1 MKKSI
6 VYIIVATLF
15 LAYVP
20 TGYVAAKENEVNNE
34 NTIYI
39 EETGSNDSAEGFD
52 LDEEL
57 NVNSEQEV
65 ETTFTTEGDTEII
78 ESTLES
84 GELYLNSVIDYNP
97 NTGEMVSTAE
107 LKDEYG
113 NDIKKTFSIA
123 VLSADADNLEAI
135 LTDIETGEEY
145 TVNSSELTASI
156 WPVVAVL
163 VSFIAKQGIKKAIK
177 KWGPSIVKSMLKS
190 SEAVAKV
197 VAKELGY
204 SKTNYLSKKAV
215 VYYNKKGKPKY
226 IVRDIDSHNG
236 GSWKGASTVK
246 DLGSKK
252 TRSGTY
258 DIDLNRIGD

>member
-1 MKKSI
+1 MKKFI
-6 VYIIVATLF
+6 VYILVATLF

-20 TGYVAAKENEVNNE
+20 AGYVAAKENEGSNE
-34 NTIYI
+34 DTIYI
-39 EETGSNDSAEGFD
+39 EETGSTDSKEEFD
-52 LDEEL
+52 LDKEL
-57 NVNSEQEV
+57 NVNSEEEV
-65 ETTFTTEGDTEII
+65 ETTFTTEGEIEII

-113 NDIKKTFSIA
+113 NDIKKSFSIA
-123 VLSADADNLEAI
+123 VLNADANNLEAI

-145 TVNSSELTASI
+145 AVNSSELIASI
-156 WPVVAVL
+156 WPVVGVL
-163 VSFIAKQGIKKAIK
+163 VAFIAKQGIKKAIK
-177 KWGPSIVKSMLKS
+177 KWGPSIVKSMLKT

-204 SKTNYLSKKAV
+204 APTNHLSKKAV

-226 IVRDIDSHNG
+226 IVRDRDSHIG
-236 GSWKGASTVK
+236 GVWKGASK
-246 DLGSKK
+246 PEHLASKK

-258 DIDLNRIGD
+258 DIDLKRIGD

>member
-1 MKKSI
+1 MASGWSTCG
-6 VYIIVATLF
+6 VYC
-15 LAYVP
+15 
-20 TGYVAAKENEVNNE
+20 
-34 NTIYI
+34 
-39 EETGSNDSAEGFD
+39 
-52 LDEEL
+52 
-57 NVNSEQEV
+57 
-65 ETTFTTEGDTEII
+65 
-78 ESTLES
+78 
-84 GELYLNSVIDYNP
+84 
-97 NTGEMVSTAE
+97 
-107 LKDEYG
+107 
-113 NDIKKTFSIA
+113 KTS
-123 VLSADADNLEAI
+123 
-135 LTDIETGEEY
+135 
-145 TVNSSELTASI
+145 
-156 WPVVAVL
+156 
-163 VSFIAKQGIKKAIK
+163 IKKAIK

-236 GSWKGASTVK
+236 GFWKGALTVK